1 MSPEKLTPEK
11 LTPQA
16 EEIRARLE
24 EQLLSATTEPDKDG
38 NLKYTNLGLHVLPL
52 LQILGLQVIDC
63 SCLEIPLI
71 ICQEWGFTA
80 WRFSKA
86 KIIKNDTGPVYL
98 IPLRIVSGT
107 PRLEG
112 TSQVEG
118 CLLEPG
124 FKVYMNE
131 MKLQPELDCLFLVPK
146 KMA

>member
-52 LQILGLQVIDC
+52 LQILGL
-63 SCLEIPLI
+63 
-71 ICQEWGFTA
+71 QEWGFTA